1 MENWNKEK
9 VTPKKKAG
17 LLQRLLS
24 LAAAAALALSLV
36 GCGTSAVVPGG
47 SADVVPNPS
56 STAASV
62 DAPFD
67 ALRRQSVRCG
77 NRESESNRRFL
88 Y

>member
-9 VTPKKKAG
+9 VTPKKKTG

-47 SADVVPNPS
+47 SADVVAQPFLYGQPAWMPRSRCTS
-56 STAASV
+56 STWG
-62 DAPFD
+62 
-67 ALRRQSVRCG
+67 RR
-77 NRESESNRRFL
+77 
-88 Y
+88 